1 MIPGKH
7 RIRLAK
13 PSFTSSLSMYD
24 ESEYPGYELSFF
36 DDYEFY
42 SLSDML

>member
-13 PSFTSSLSMYD
+13 SSFTSMS
-24 ESEYPGYELSFF
+24 ESEYPGYELSSF
-36 DDYEFY
+36 DDDEFD
-42 SLSDML
+42 SISDML